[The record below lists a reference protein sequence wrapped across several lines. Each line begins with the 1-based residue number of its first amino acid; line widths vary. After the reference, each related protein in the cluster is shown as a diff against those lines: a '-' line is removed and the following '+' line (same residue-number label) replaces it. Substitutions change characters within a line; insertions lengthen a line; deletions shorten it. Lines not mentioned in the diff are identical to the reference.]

1 MIKEEMKNEEMET
14 EVVND
19 EDITIEGE
27 EEMKKNLFTKEKNFI
42 TKNKKKILAVGLTL
56 VGGAVGY
63 ALGSKGSGNDDYSP
77 LENNTSNNQIPT
89 LENSDS
95 EGVENEE

>member
-1 MIKEEMKNEEMET
+1 MIKEGMKNEEMET

-19 EDITIEGE
+19 DDITIEGE
-27 EEMKKNLFTKEKNFI
+27 EEMKENLF